1 MDSKITIIIA
11 DDSQIWRNT
20 LARELKGFDFEVI
33 AAVPDGRS
41 LLDQLEL
48 TVPDL
53 LILDLEMPEMDGNV
67 AYNFIRNDYPYL
79 KVVILSQYDDM
90 SLVEN
95 YKSRGVSAYFSKS
108 QVADQM
114 AVFASDLKQIHE
126 NNLTAHQ
133 HEVEAATVYNERERK
148 IIPLICQGKTSREIA
163 EMMKLSEKS
172 VERIRQTL
180 FAKTD
185 SKNVIEFVRK
195 SIKSGYEYL
204 GE

>member
-20 LARELKGFDFEVI
+20 LARELKSFDFDII
-33 AAVPDGRS
+33 AAVPDGRC
-41 LLDQLEL
+41 LLEQLEL
-48 TVPDL
+48 RVPDL
-53 LILDLEMPEMDGNV
+53 LILDLEMPEMDGNI
-67 AYNFIRNDYPYL
+67 AYNHVRNDYPYL
-79 KVVILSQYDDM
+79 KVVILSQYDDL

-114 AVFASDLKQIHE
+114 SVFANDLKQIHE
-126 NNLTAHQ
+126 NNLSEHQ
-133 HEVEAATVYNERERK
+133 HEIEMTTVYNERERR

-204 GE
+204 GD

>member
-1 MDSKITIIIA
+1 MDSKITIVIA

-20 LARELKGFDFEVI
+20 LARELKSFDFDII
-33 AAVPDGRS
+33 AAVPDGRC
-41 LLDQLEL
+41 LLEQLEL
-48 TVPDL
+48 RVPYL
-53 LILDLEMPEMDGNV
+53 LILDLEMPEMDGNI
-67 AYNFIRNDYPYL
+67 AYNHVRNDYPYL
-79 KVVILSQYDDM
+79 KVVILSQYDDL

-114 AVFASDLKQIHE
+114 SVFANDLKQIHE
-126 NNLTAHQ
+126 NNLSEHQ
-133 HEVEAATVYNERERK
+133 HEIELATVYNERERK

-204 GE
+204 GD